1 MAALPKMIRRTTIA
15 SRLAAWFLLIFLIPC
30 GILTFLL
37 YGISSGFLEQ
47 TVRLNYLVIA
57 QSKRSQVEALA
68 REKIRSVIA
77 LSRSPTLITITT
89 NLEAALRQ
97 GGVRSA
103 AFRELTRLNRP
114 FLEHT
119 AQAYGYPDFLLV
131 SANGQILFS
140 LDRPRTVGSKLS
152 QDMPRASE
160 MGNVFD
166 RAKTLVQTEISDFD
180 IHPGMPEP
188 AAFIA
193 GPILT
198 GGTVVGVMIFRLNNR
213 EIYQVFNNY
222 LGLGETGEIMVGSR
236 VGNDAVVVAPLRF
249 DDRAAF
255 SRRFPLGKSDGTNS
269 EDPLARAVRG
279 EHGYGHF
286 KDYQGRDCVG
296 YWTYVPSFR
305 WGLVV
310 KQETS
315 EALALIE
322 IERRATLFLLSL
334 VIVPVMLAALLIAR
348 SISRPIRVAV
358 HTAQQVA
365 AGDLTAEFKIRKMD
379 ETGQLLLAI
388 RAMTAKLRD
397 HNETMEDRIRQ
408 RTRELEES
416 NSQLKAARE
425 LAEEANRAKT
435 AFLANMS
442 HELRTPMNAIIG
454 YTEMLIEESDQLKPA
469 EHARDLDRVL
479 TAARHLLLL
488 INDILDL
495 SKIEA
500 GKVELFIESIDVKA
514 LMSEVVAIIEPM
526 AAKSGDQL
534 RVICPESI
542 GLMRAD
548 QTKVRQA
555 LYNLLSNACKF
566 TENGSVSVE
575 VRLETRSAYEWVDF
589 VIADTGIGMSPE
601 QLRRL
606 FQPFSQADASTTRKY
621 GGTGL
626 GLAITRRFA
635 RMMGGEVVVQS
646 ELGKG
651 TRFTLSLPRQVA
663 DPKAPAA
670 PSAQS
675 RLPALPPG
683 ARRVLVVDD
692 DADVRELMAR
702 YLAREGFAV
711 ECAASGPEGLA
722 AAAARRPDVITL
734 DVLMPGMDGWAVMA
748 ALKAD
753 PFLEKIPVI
762 MVTLLDQKEFGYALG
777 VSDYLTKP
785 VDRDNLARIMAKYR
799 GMAATGDVL
808 VVDDDPA
815 AAELICKLLADGGY
829 PWRLAADGRAAL
841 SRVRESKPA
850 VVLLDLL
857 MPEMDGFEFVR
868 ELQADPTM
876 AEAHIIV
883 VTAKDVTDAEK
894 SRLGARVDTILR
906 KAPNQR
912 EEILKVLS
920 RYFPKSPSPER
931 PEPGAGTAP
940 PKGSDTE
947 LC

>member
-1 MAALPKMIRRTTIA
+1 
-15 SRLAAWFLLIFLIPC
+15 
-30 GILTFLL
+30 
-37 YGISSGFLEQ
+37 
-47 TVRLNYLVIA
+47 
-57 QSKRSQVEALA
+57 
-68 REKIRSVIA
+68 
-77 LSRSPTLITITT
+77 
-89 NLEAALRQ
+89 
-97 GGVRSA
+97 
-103 AFRELTRLNRP
+103 
-114 FLEHT
+114 
-119 AQAYGYPDFLLV
+119 
-131 SANGQILFS
+131 
-140 LDRPRTVGSKLS
+140 
-152 QDMPRASE
+152 
-160 MGNVFD
+160 
-166 RAKTLVQTEISDFD
+166 
-180 IHPGMPEP
+180 
-188 AAFIA
+188 
-193 GPILT
+193 
-198 GGTVVGVMIFRLNNR
+198 MIFRLNNR

-236 VGNDAVVVAPLRF
+236 VGNEAVVVAPLRF
-249 DDRAAF
+249 DSRAAF
-255 SRRFPLGKSDGTNS
+255 SRRFRLLGGSENSDT

-286 KDYQGRDCVG
+286 IDYQGRDCVG

-348 SISRPIRVAV
+348 SISRPIQVAV
-358 HTAQQVA
+358 RTAQQVA

-397 HNETMEDRIRQ
+397 HYETMEDKIRQ
-408 RTRELEES
+408 RTHELEES
-416 NSQLKAARE
+416 NRQLKTARE

-454 YTEMLIEESDQLKPA
+454 YTEMLIEEADQIKPA
-469 EHARDLDRVL
+469 DQARDLDRVL

-500 GKVELFIESIDVKA
+500 GKVELFIEPIDVKA
-514 LMSEVVAIIEPM
+514 LMSEVVATIEPM
-526 AAKSGDQL
+526 AAKGQNEL
-534 RVICPESI
+534 RVNCPDTVGS
-542 GLMRAD
+542 MNAD

-566 TENGSVSVE
+566 TEKGQVSAE
-575 VRLETRSAYEWVDF
+575 VLLATRSGLEWVDF
-589 VIADTGIGMSPE
+589 VITDTGIGMSPE

-651 TRFTLSLPRQVA
+651 TRFTLSLPRFVP
-663 DPKAPAA
+663 DPKMAA
-670 PSAQS
+670 PDAQT
-675 RLPALPPG
+675 RLPAPRPG

-702 YLAREGFAV
+702 YLSREGFAV

-722 AAAARRPDVITL
+722 AAAARKPDVITL

-748 ALKAD
+748 ALKSD
-753 PFLEKIPVI
+753 PALEKIPVI

-785 VDRDNLARIMAKYR
+785 VDRDKLARIMAKYR
-799 GMAATGDVL
+799 NQPDAGDVL
-808 VVDDDPA
+808 VVDDDPN
-815 AAELICKLLADGGY
+815 AAEMICKLLANGGY
-829 PWRLAADGRAAL
+829 PWRLAASGQEAL
-841 SRVRESKPA
+841 ARVRDRKPA
-850 VVLLDLL
+850 LVLLDLL

-868 ELQADPTM
+868 ELQADPAM
-876 AEAHIIV
+876 SDLHIII
-883 VTAKDVTDAEK
+883 VTEKDVTLEERGK
-894 SRLGARVDTILR
+894 LGARVDTILR

-912 EEILKVLS
+912 EEILNALA
-920 RYFPKSPSPER
+920 RYFPKNN
-931 PEPGAGTAP
+931 GAVAADPATATPPRDGTDA
-940 PKGSDTE
+940 E
-947 LC
+947 LY